1 MSIELQ
7 YKLKENPNYLKYLKE
22 NSYWY
27 KYLNRSNSYLKLFD
41 EEMKFK
47 YKLRPEDRLSKI
59 SDSLDTI
66 LKFMDILT

>member
-7 YKLKENPNYLKYLKE
+7 YKLNENPNAKKYLKE

-27 KYLNRSNSYLKLFD
+27 KYLNRNNNYFKFFED
-41 EEMKFK
+41 EMKTK

-66 LKFMDILT
+66 LKFMDILN